1 MGMFS
6 KISLAEVEAADR
18 GVPYSQEK
26 LQKAFDAGLTADE
39 HNELRRKVYL
49 PKARSG
55 DPFAQYWMGFLSSMV
70 DRDPKE
76 AVYWLERSANQGNV
90 DAMRHLIMGYSEFCN
105 ETDLGYGPVP
115 LGYDPEKEL
124 FWLKK
129 AANHGDEKSI
139 DELRSRGYKYER
151 DEEQIAFL
159 NHVADLKSKA
169 NKKVFLGGLFDAIDA
184 VENIVAILGS
194 LFVIVLFIGIVIFCL
209 KSCNRQS
216 EEDMNYVPPSSYE
229 EPDVPSNPVPSSN
242 PYHQCYYTA
251 HGGNLLPASDSR
263 YYEKSELAH
272 LNKQELVIARNE
284 IYARYGYI
292 FKSEN
297 LAEYFEAC
305 DWYSGTVSSSNFSD
319 SIFNKYEK
327 ANIKTITELEKEKG
341 YRS

>member
-1 MGMFS
+1 MGLFS

-70 DRDPKE
+70 DRDPKQT
-76 AVYWLERSANQGNV
+76 VYWLERSANQGNV
-90 DAMRHLIMGYSEFCN
+90 DAMRLLFMGYNWGCN
-105 ETDLGYGPVP
+105 EHRNELSYVP
-115 LGYDPEKEL
+115 FGYDPEKEL
-124 FWLKK
+124 FWLKR
-129 AANHGDEKSI
+129 AADHGDEIAIS
-139 DELRSRGYKYER
+139 ELRSRGYKYER

-184 VENIVAILGS
+184 VENIVTILGS
-194 LFVIVLFIGIVIFCL
+194 LFTIVLFICIVIFCFR
-209 KSCNRQS
+209 SCNHQTGK
-216 EEDMNYVPPSSYE
+216 DMDYVPPSSYVE
-229 EPDVPSNPVPSSN
+229 NIGPISTSN
-242 PYHQCYYTA
+242 PYYDCRAVY
-251 HGGNLLPASDSR
+251 GESILPDSDSR

-272 LNKQELVIARNE
+272 LDKQELTIARNE
-284 IYARYGYI
+284 IYARHGYI

-305 DWYSGTVSSSNFSD
+305 DWYSGTVSSSNFSE
-319 SIFNKYEK
+319 SVFNKYEK
-327 ANIKTITELEKEKG
+327 ANIKTITECEKNADN
-341 YRS
+341 RS